1 MKKRIKTEDLNIWQ
15 QENFK
20 QSDIKNLRLTFNDKK
35 NYVVSY
41 WYLKLALI
49 LGYTLY
55 SVKKVLQYTQSNFL
69 KQHIMLN
76 PDFRKLAL
84 SLKNRLISF

>member
-41 WYLKLALI
+41 
-49 LGYTLY
+49 
-55 SVKKVLQYTQSNFL
+55 
-69 KQHIMLN
+69 
-76 PDFRKLAL
+76 
-84 SLKNRLISF
+84 